1 MKRFFAI
8 LMLALLAPLAFGDS
22 QNFSA
27 GTGADGGGG
36 GSAWTT
42 PNNIAS
48 SGGQTYSVIT
58 KGSFSDNLFATNFN
72 FSIPSGATILG
83 ISASLPVR
91 STGGAADVLD
101 NGIFLLKAGVATGS
115 DHSGGLNWTGTL
127 NYGGSTDLWNA
138 AWLPADINAVNFG
151 ISVAAS
157 NSNPSFSR
165 TAYVLNPVSLTVT
178 YSGAGIGHR
187 PPIQYSQ
194 TRTSG
199 MRQPAQ

>member
-1 MKRFFAI
+1 MRRA
-8 LMLALLAPLAFGDS
+8 LALFVLLCLCPLAFGDS

-42 PNNIAS
+42 PNNIS
-48 SGGQTYSVIT
+48 STGGQTYSVIT
-58 KGSFSDNLFATNFN
+58 KGSFSDNLFATNFG

-83 ISASLPVR
+83 ISATFPAR

-178 YSGAGIGHR
+178 YSGAGIGKR
-187 PPIQYSQ
+187 GVIQYSQ
-194 TRTSG
+194 TRTSSTTQSK
-199 MRQPAQ
+199 R